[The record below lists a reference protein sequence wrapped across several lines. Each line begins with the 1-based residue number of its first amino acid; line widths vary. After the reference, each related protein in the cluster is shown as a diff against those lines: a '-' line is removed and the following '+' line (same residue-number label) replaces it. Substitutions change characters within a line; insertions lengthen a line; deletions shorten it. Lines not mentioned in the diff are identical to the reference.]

1 MIKYF
6 VVLILLTSYV
16 AFGVSII
23 DSGRRINSEKIND
36 ENDNN
41 YIAVSHEDECPNLTQ
56 QLVEEIKSHQT
67 VVNDIVHAIVNG
79 TYSGDTW
86 NA

>member
-1 MIKYF
+1 MLKYF

-16 AFGVSII
+16 AFGVSVI

-36 ENDNN
+36 ANDNN
-41 YIAVSHEDECPNLTQ
+41 YIDASHEAECPNLTPK
-56 QLVEEIKSHQT
+56 LIEEIKSHQT
-67 VVNDIVHAIVNG
+67 VVNDIVRAIVNG

>member
-1 MIKYF
+1 MLKQF
-6 VVLILLTSYV
+6 VLLLIVTSSMT
-16 AFGVSII
+16 FGVSII
-23 DSGRRINSEKIND
+23 DSGRRNNFKKINN

-41 YIAVSHEDECPNLTQ
+41 DIDVNHDDECPNLTPE
-56 QLVEEIKSHQT
+56 LIGEIKSHQS